1 MQQQHASRARLTMA
15 KRVKIIILAI
25 ILVFLL
31 AGVIFLWN
39 NLMFSGSEISIE
51 NQSVKMTPT
60 EKLKI
65 GFITDAHCYAD
76 QNKKSGE
83 WTLNWRCQKPLE
95 AFAKK
100 MNNDFKPDFVIE
112 NGDFIDGK
120 DERSRGTFIDAN
132 NIFNTISAPKYH
144 VMGNHEARS
153 FYKNEWLELVGY
165 EKTYYYFDVKGYR
178 IIVLDANHKM
188 MQDGKTIDA
197 DPENESYPGL
207 LDSDQ
212 ITWLLDLFQQ
222 SKNYQK
228 LIFVHQPLATEERKT
243 QEQLF
248 VNGEKL
254 RKLFSANNVL
264 AVFSGHIE
272 RFCLMEED
280 GVEYYVSQGF
290 WKDNRGLAKEH
301 RFKDEGVFGEIV
313 IDESEV
319 IFTAFHNPEL
329 SSDSVGNYQSMI
341 LTTENANCND
351 GSALFYEE
359 KKEPINEEVFN

>member
-1 MQQQHASRARLTMA
+1 
-15 KRVKIIILAI
+15 
-25 ILVFLL
+25 
-31 AGVIFLWN
+31 LWN
-39 NLMFSGSEISIE
+39 RGTFFGAEVGDE
-51 NQSVKMTPT
+51 GQYPKMVPT

-65 GFITDAHCYAD
+65 GFITDAHCYAK
-76 QNKKSGE
+76 QNKETGE

-95 AFAKK
+95 AFANK

-153 FYKNEWLELVGY
+153 FYKNEWLELVEY
-165 EKTYYYFDVKGYR
+165 EKTYYYFDIKGYR
-178 IIVLDANHKM
+178 IIVLDANNKATL
-188 MQDGKTIDA
+188 DGVIDA
-197 DPENESYPGL
+197 DPKNESYPGL
-207 LDSDQ
+207 IDPEQ
-212 ITWLLDLFQQ
+212 MQWLNELLEN
-222 SKNYQK
+222 SKNYRK
-228 LIFVHQPLATEERKT
+228 LVFVHQPLATEERKT

-248 VNGEKL
+248 IGGEKI

-280 GVEYYVSQGF
+280 GVKYYVSQGF

-313 IDESEV
+313 IDGSEV

-329 SSDSVGNYQSMI
+329 SSDSVGNYQSI
-341 LTTENANCND
+341 TLTTENANCND
-351 GSALFYEE
+351 GSALFFEE
-359 KKEPINEEVFN
+359 EAPINSEAFEQVTE